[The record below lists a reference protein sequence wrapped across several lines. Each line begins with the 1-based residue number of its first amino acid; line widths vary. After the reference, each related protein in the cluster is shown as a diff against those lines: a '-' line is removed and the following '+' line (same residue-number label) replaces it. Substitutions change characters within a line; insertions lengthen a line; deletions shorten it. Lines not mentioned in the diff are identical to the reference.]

1 MSATRGRD
9 SAATGV
15 AAWLLTAW
23 LLVAGAGMSWA
34 VPSASDPAPPPSSG
48 APTSDL
54 DPAAPSDGSSGDEI
68 KAGTPKEGKIH
79 WEEFGGYDPD
89 ASMDP
94 DKSIVPET
102 LEEFSDL
109 IIGYALT
116 GFGIAA
122 VASGLVGF
130 GAMVIGF
137 RGRSQVAK
145 VALEQSV
152 WVYLACLIVGSF
164 STLGGALIQ
173 AAL

>member
-1 MSATRGRD
+1 MSVTRVRD
-9 SAATGV
+9 AAATGV

-34 VPSASDPAPPPSSG
+34 VPSTSDPASPPSSG
-48 APTSDL
+48 APTS

-94 DKSIVPET
+94 DKSIAPET

-122 VASGLVGF
+122 VMGGLVGC
-130 GAMVIGF
+130 GAMIVGF

-152 WVYLACLIVGSF
+152 WVYVACLIVGSF
-164 STLGGALIQ
+164 STLGGALLQ